1 MSLSKLQE
9 MGKDMEAWHIA
20 VHGVAKS
27 QTWQSDW
34 TTTTVAA
41 EEQEEENGAKAK
53 SERKMDKNFPNL
65 MKGINPKMRD
75 RGREGGRET
84 RRKRQEKR
92 KKERQKDC
100 LPHLGITHYRRDAKN
115 QRQGYILIA
124 NKTKRQYLKRNNK
137 NPCWLCNRNTGNQR
151 EWNIFTF
158 LKDSN
163 CKPRILCPKT
173 ISFKNHNEHILKKKK
188 KENIS
193 LDKEKANLLTV
204 DI

>member
-1 MSLSKLQE
+1 
-9 MGKDMEAWHIA
+9 
-20 VHGVAKS
+20 
-27 QTWQSDW
+27 
-34 TTTTVAA
+34 
-41 EEQEEENGAKAK
+41 
-53 SERKMDKNFPNL
+53 MDKNFPNL

-137 NPCWLCNRNTGNQR
+137 NPC
-151 EWNIFTF
+151 
-158 LKDSN
+158 
-163 CKPRILCPKT
+163 
-173 ISFKNHNEHILKKKK
+173 
-188 KENIS
+188 
-193 LDKEKANLLTV
+193 
-204 DI
+204 